1 MKKNL
6 IDKLSRKEK
15 LDFILATRGITRD
28 DKFILNEYKLMSDD
42 ELDIEF
48 DYYYN
53 SSYWGGVK
61 NG

>member
-1 MKKNL
+1 MNL
-6 IDKLSRKEK
+6 NKLSRKEK
-15 LDFILATRGITRD
+15 LNFILATRRITRD

-53 SSYWGGVK
+53 SSY
-61 NG
+61 

>member
-1 MKKNL
+1 MRKNL

-53 SSYWGGVK
+53 SSYWV
-61 NG
+61 NSRI

>member
-28 DKFILNEYKLMSDD
+28 DKFILNEYKLMSDE

-53 SSYWGGVK
+53 SSY
-61 NG
+61 